1 MNPLFRLIPVLLM
14 FTLIPAFYGALIKLS
29 ARILRY
35 QAIPW
40 KQGYAFG
47 IILVLCSA
55 LMRTIFWVL
64 GQSIPFVPGI
74 LLGLTVNWL
83 VGSWYF
89 SGKRA
94 KSEEGKFGWSK
105 ALRLTGL
112 AIIMV
117 GLMAGL
123 LIGVGRMLS
132 RTGIS

>member
-1 MNPLFRLIPVLLM
+1 MNPLLRLIPVLLM
-14 FTLIPAFYGALIKLS
+14 FTLIPALYGALIKLS

-35 QAIPW
+35 QGISW
-40 KQGYAFG
+40 KQGYTFG

-55 LMRTIFWVL
+55 LMRAAFGGL

-74 LLGLTVNWL
+74 LLGLTANWL

-89 SGKRA
+89 SGKCA
-94 KSEEGKFGWSK
+94 NSEEGKLGWSK

-117 GLMAGL
+117 GLIGGL
-123 LIGVGRMLS
+123 LIGVGMMLS